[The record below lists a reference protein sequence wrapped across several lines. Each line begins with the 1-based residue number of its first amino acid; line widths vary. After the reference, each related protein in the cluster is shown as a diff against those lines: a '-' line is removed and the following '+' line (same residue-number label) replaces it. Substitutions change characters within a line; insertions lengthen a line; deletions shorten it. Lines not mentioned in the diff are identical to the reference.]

1 MSLSK
6 SGLIDAIAS
15 KAGITKK
22 LSGEVLEATL
32 DTITAELK
40 KGGEITLTGFGSFKV
55 SERKARNGINPQ
67 TKAPIKIAA
76 KKSPKFTPGKTLK
89 EVVAGLKKK

>member
-6 SGLIDAIAS
+6 AGLIDAIAS
-15 KAGITKK
+15 KAEITKK
-22 LSGEVLEATL
+22 LAGEVLEATL
-32 DTITAELK
+32 EAITTELK

-76 KKSPKFTPGKTLK
+76 KKAPKFVPGKTLK
-89 EVVAGLKKK
+89 EVVAGPKKK